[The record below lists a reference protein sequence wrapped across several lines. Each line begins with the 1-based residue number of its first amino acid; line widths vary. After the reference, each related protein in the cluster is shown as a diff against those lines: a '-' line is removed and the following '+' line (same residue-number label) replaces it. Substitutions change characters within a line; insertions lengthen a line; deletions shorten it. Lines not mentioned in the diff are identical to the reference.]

1 MRSPTGSAYAAMTVL
16 EPSTATASWLKPTTS
31 VFPTT
36 TSQEEIAAFLSKVAT
51 GRRITFTTYQSSG
64 RLAEAARQAG
74 TTFDL
79 AVLDEAHRTVGAASK
94 TFATLLRD
102 DAITIERRLF
112 MTATERVLR
121 GQNDDVLSMDDEGT
135 YGERFFQLTFK
146 DAIAQGIISDYKILT
161 ITVSD
166 EHVREII
173 EQNRLLALNP
183 DDADDV
189 EAQAVAAGIAL
200 KRVFQEHRIS
210 HAISF
215 HRSIRAADRFREQQD
230 CLNGLNEVDQSPPI
244 YTSLARRRQD
254 REPSYCAASLG
265 RNGR

>member
-1 MRSPTGSAYAAMTVL
+1 
-16 EPSTATASWLKPTTS
+16 
-31 VFPTT
+31 
-36 TSQEEIAAFLSKVAT
+36 
-51 GRRITFTTYQSSG
+51 
-64 RLAEAARQAG
+64 
-74 TTFDL
+74 
-79 AVLDEAHRTVGAASK
+79 
-94 TFATLLRD
+94 
-102 DAITIERRLF
+102 

-183 DDADDV
+183 DDLEEA

-200 KRVFQEHRIS
+200 KRVFQEHGIS

-230 CLNGLNEVDQSPPI
+230 MAQWAELSLGQPRPTCTSP
-244 YTSLARRRQD
+244 ARRRQG
-254 REPSYCAASLG
+254 RELSCSVASFSM
-265 RNGR
+265 NEP